1 METSEMTLNNNR
13 TRPGRGPRAVRGFTL
28 IELMITVAIVAILAG
43 IAVASYDWA
52 VTKSRRS
59 AATGCL
65 MEQAQFMER
74 YYTTNMAYVDVAGGG
89 AAPALPGCDAEVAT
103 YYNVNLV
110 AADAQSYTLQAI
122 PQGSQASDD
131 TKCATLTLNSQG
143 IKGESGSASSADDCW

>member
-1 METSEMTLNNNR
+1 MTLNNNR
-13 TRPGRGPRAVRGFTL
+13 IRPGRGPRAVRGFTL

-52 VTKSRRS
+52 VTKSRRA

-74 YYTTNMAYVDVAGGG
+74 FYTTNMAYDQDAGGN
-89 AAPALPGCDAEVAT
+89 APVLPGCDADVAT
-103 YYNVNLV
+103 YYNVGFNGAP
-110 AADAQSYTLQAI
+110 AALGYTLQAV